1 MGKYPEKKIN
11 NQWYKKVSDSV
22 MARNPLLDKVWAYEY
37 GVIWNGMEGVWR
49 LTGEQKYFDYIKN
62 SVDSFMSEDGT
73 QIRGYKREAYN
84 VDLVNNG
91 KQILMLYAE
100 TGEEKYKTAADM
112 LRDQFREQP
121 RTSEGGFWHKQIYP
135 WQMWLD
141 GIYMASPFLARYGV
155 MFHEPELLDDVAN
168 QVKTVYKHTVDP
180 ATGLCYHAWDEK
192 HEQFWCNP
200 ETGCSP
206 HFWGR
211 AMGWYM
217 AAIVDI
223 LDYLPEE
230 HKDRPEIIRIFN
242 QCTEALFRVQDPE
255 RLCWYQV
262 LDQGDRPGNYIE
274 ASASCMY
281 VYAFAKALRKGYLPD
296 SYKDQVKETYAA
308 LIREFVEETR
318 DGLVNV
324 NKIVQVSGL
333 GGAGKRDGSFAYY
346 MSEPIVAND
355 GKGVGAFIGASLEV
369 EERMER

>member
-1 MGKYPEKKIN
+1 MGKYPEKKVN

-22 MARNPLLDKVWAYEY
+22 MARNPLLNKVWAYEY

-49 LTGEQKYFDYIKN
+49 LTREQKYFDYIKN
-62 SVDSFMSEDGT
+62 SVDSFMNEDGT

-141 GIYMASPFLARYGV
+141 GIYMASPFLARYGA

-200 ETGCSP
+200 ATGCSP

-230 HKDRPEIIRIFN
+230 HKDRPD
-242 QCTEALFRVQDPE
+242 L
-255 RLCWYQV
+255 
-262 LDQGDRPGNYIE
+262 
-274 ASASCMY
+274 
-281 VYAFAKALRKGYLPD
+281 
-296 SYKDQVKETYAA
+296 
-308 LIREFVEETR
+308 
-318 DGLVNV
+318 
-324 NKIVQVSGL
+324 
-333 GGAGKRDGSFAYY
+333 
-346 MSEPIVAND
+346 
-355 GKGVGAFIGASLEV
+355 
-369 EERMER
+369 

>member
-1 MGKYPEKKIN
+1 MGKYPEKKVN

-22 MARNPLLDKVWAYEY
+22 MARNPLLNKVWAYEY

-49 LTGEQKYFDYIKN
+49 LTREQKYFDYIKN
-62 SVDSFMSEDGT
+62 SVDSFMNEDGT

-141 GIYMASPFLARYGV
+141 GIYMASPFLARYGA

-200 ETGCSP
+200 ATGCSP

-217 AAIVDI
+217 ATIVDI

-296 SYKDQVKETYAA
+296 SYKERVKETYAA

-369 EERMER
+369 EALMER